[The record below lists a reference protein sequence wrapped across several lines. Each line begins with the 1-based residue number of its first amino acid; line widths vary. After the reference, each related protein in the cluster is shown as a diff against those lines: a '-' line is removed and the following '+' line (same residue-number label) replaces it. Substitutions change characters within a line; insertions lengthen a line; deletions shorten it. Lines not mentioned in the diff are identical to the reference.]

1 MTRVCTCRGCGM
13 SFNGRDSGRR
23 PVWCDQCRSVRLAE
37 AAARPCREIPASHFI
52 AVRLAAYSAATR
64 LALCHIQR
72 HEYAQATAV
81 LTAAKDAA

>member
-1 MTRVCTCRGCGM
+1 M
-13 SFNGRDSGRR
+13 
-23 PVWCDQCRSVRLAE
+23 WCDQCRPVPKAE
-37 AAARPCREIPASHFI
+37 AAARPCREIRSIHFI
-52 AVRLAAYSAATR
+52 AARLATYSAATR